1 LLLFSESVV
10 PVTQLVSYT
19 QATTCPNPENGRYW
33 LPREGPPIIPEEDMR
48 KLTALLEQLEIIGEA
63 EKKLEAKT
71 GTN

>member
-10 PVTQLVSYT
+10 PVTHLVSYT
-19 QATTCPNPENGRYW
+19 QATTCPNPENG

-63 EKKLEAKT
+63 EKKLEAKS